1 MKLIFAIFLLLLSI
15 FSNVLARPSS
25 PIQTFDEFKA
35 VYNKTYATDE
45 QEEIAREN
53 FLESLKYVQTTNNPG
68 VSINHLSD
76 LSLEEFENQFL
87 MNKKTFENL
96 KKISGNFKATNFC
109 QIDPNI
115 NIPWEIDLRSM
126 HTITPIR
133 IQGNCASS
141 WAFATI
147 ASVESTYLA
156 YKNLLLN
163 LSEQELID
171 CASKH
176 GCTGDTIDQ
185 GLYYI
190 QRNGIL
196 SEHRYPY
203 VAREQSCQRPSLNSR
218 GYSIQN
224 YCQIEPENPLKIRQ
238 LLKKTRSAIIA
249 LIGFHDLQAFRHYD
263 GRTII
268 QHNDDNGEPV
278 KYHAINIVGYS
289 NTKGVDYWI
298 IRNNWDTT
306 WGDKGYGYLAA
317 NKNLMQIEQYPFVV
331 IL

>member
-1 MKLIFAIFLLLLSI
+1 
-15 FSNVLARPSS
+15 
-25 PIQTFDEFKA
+25 
-35 VYNKTYATDE
+35 
-45 QEEIAREN
+45 
-53 FLESLKYVQTTNNPG
+53 
-68 VSINHLSD
+68 
-76 LSLEEFENQFL
+76 
-87 MNKKTFENL
+87 MNKDRFEKL
-96 KKISGNFKATNFC
+96 KKVFGNSKTATNFC

-176 GCTGDTIDQ
+176 GCRGDTIDQ

-196 SEHRYPY
+196 SENRYPY
-203 VAREQSCQRPSLNSR
+203 VERVS
-218 GYSIQN
+218 
-224 YCQIEPENPLKIRQ
+224 
-238 LLKKTRSAIIA
+238 
-249 LIGFHDLQAFRHYD
+249 F
-263 GRTII
+263 
-268 QHNDDNGEPV
+268 
-278 KYHAINIVGYS
+278 
-289 NTKGVDYWI
+289 
-298 IRNNWDTT
+298 
-306 WGDKGYGYLAA
+306 
-317 NKNLMQIEQYPFVV
+317 
-331 IL
+331 